1 MPPKTPSKRL
11 FAASVT
17 DGTLT
22 GTPVNDREPLWATV
36 ERVLEPM
43 SPLERL
49 QFVAHLEQRARLRKD
64 ELQALALK
72 QWRERQ
78 EALPKKR

>member
-1 MPPKTPSKRL
+1 MRRL

-17 DGTLT
+17 DGMPT
-22 GTPVNDREPLWATV
+22 GVPANDREPLWAIV
-36 ERVLEPM
+36 ERVLEPL

-49 QFVAHLEQRARLRKD
+49 QFVAHLEQQARLLKN
-64 ELQALALK
+64 ELQAEALR

-78 EALPKKR
+78 PQPPRRL